1 MPRTLLLV
9 AILCLATTANAAV
22 NKCKDK
28 TGAVVYSEQPCD
40 KIGATKVKALSKA
53 DLKGNDVHAKEPPPP
68 KPGELAPLPVPAGG
82 AKPKPSTDR
91 D

>member
-1 MPRTLLLV
+1 MICMLAV
-9 AILCLATTANAAV
+9 ALALPLATGARAGV

-28 TGAVVYSEQPCD
+28 NGTVVYSEQPCD
-40 KIGATKVKALSKA
+40 KAGAAKIKELSKA
-53 DLKGNDVHAKEPPPP
+53 DLKGTDVHATVPPPP
-68 KPGELAPLPVPAGG
+68 KPGELAPLPAPAGG